1 MNTNCDP
8 TEGGRERSPW
18 QRLGLLLGPLL
29 FAAALYAP
37 GLSLDGPQRRA
48 AGVTLW
54 TAAWWITEALPVGA
68 ASLTPAVLLPLT
80 GVMEARKVA
89 PFYMSDL
96 VMLFLGAFVVALGL
110 ERWGVHRRIALRV
123 LGLAGPDPRRQVL
136 AFMVAAAGLS
146 LWINNTSTTL
156 LMLPIALAVLDRL
169 ETRDDEQRRLV
180 GFALLLGIA
189 WSASVGGM
197 GSPVGTAPNQLYLGQ
212 LVTLFP
218 DAPEVGFAS
227 WMLAWLPLVVLWV
240 PLAWWL
246 LTRVLFPVDAAAS
259 SGAALR
265 DALRAERRAQGPM
278 STPQRRM
285 ALVFGATALL
295 WVTRADIRLGSL
307 EVPGWWRL
315 AARVRGVP
323 EEALGQHSRDIT
335 DATVAVAM
343 ALVCF
348 LLPARGARGE
358 RLMDWDS
365 AKRLPWEVLL
375 LLGAGFVLAGA
386 FRESGL
392 DQALGQALGPALEGR
407 SSWVV
412 VGLVALSVSFLTE
425 VTSNTATTA
434 VLLPVIGQAAAAA
447 GLDPRLVM
455 VPTTIAASAAF
466 MLPVA
471 TPPNAVV
478 FSSGRVGA
486 PVMARAGV
494 VLNFATVALLTVL
507 FQLWVRRAWSIGAT
521 APDWVQP

>member
-1 MNTNCDP
+1 MKGEEAP
-8 TEGGRERSPW
+8 SRWRP
-18 QRLGLLLGPLL
+18 LGLALGPLL
-29 FAAALYAP
+29 FLVALLIP
-37 GLSLDGPQRRA
+37 GLDPTQRRA

-80 GVMEARKVA
+80 GVMDARSVA
-89 PFYMSDL
+89 PLYMSDL
-96 VMLFLGAFVVALGL
+96 VMLFLGAFIVALGL

-136 AFMVAAAGLS
+136 AFMAAAAGLS

-169 ETRDDEQRRLV
+169 GTEDEGQRRRLS
-180 GFALLLGIA
+180 FALLLGIA

-212 LVTLFP
+212 LATLFP
-218 DAPEVGFAS
+218 EAPEVGFAS

-246 LTRVLFPVDAAAS
+246 LTRVLFRIEGAGPDGSAA
-259 SGAALR
+259 R
-265 DALRAERRAQGPM
+265 DALRAEQRAQGPM
-278 STPQRRM
+278 TPPQRRM
-285 ALVFGATALL
+285 AWVFALTALL
-295 WVTRADIRLGSL
+295 WVTRADVRLGSI

-315 AARVRGVP
+315 AAALRGVP
-323 EEALGQHSRDIT
+323 AEQLADHSRDIT

-348 LLPARGARGE
+348 LLPARGLRGE
-358 RLMDWDS
+358 RLMDWDA

-375 LLGAGFVLAGA
+375 LLGAGFVLAGS

-392 DQALGQALGPALEGR
+392 DRALGEALGPLLQGH

-412 VGLVALSVSFLTE
+412 VGLVALAVSFLTE

-434 VLLPVIGQAAAAA
+434 VLLPVIGQAAASA

-455 VPTTIAASAAF
+455 VPTTLAASAAF

-486 PVMARAGV
+486 PVMARAGI
-494 VLNFATVALLTVL
+494 VLNVVTVVLLTVL
-507 FQLWVRRAWSIGAT
+507 FQLWVREAWGIAEA
-521 APDWVQP
+521 APSWARP